1 MSILEI
7 IQNTG
12 FAVAPI
18 LITLGLLCAK
28 NALRRY
34 RNI

>member
-1 MSILEI
+1 MGILEI
-7 IQNTG
+7 IQTTG
-12 FAVAPI
+12 LAATPI

-28 NALRRY
+28 NALRSY